1 MKTKGIGLTV
11 IGIVTYVLLV
21 TYTAY
26 QLLV

>member
-11 IGIVTYVLLV
+11 IGIVTYMLLV
-21 TYTAY
+21 MYTTY